1 MTKLAI
7 TALLALPLMAYGQ
20 SKPKPESKPVTPDA
34 THAQTVVS
42 TPCNPVSAPDAFSQC
57 DIMYLQLVVSQMQE
71 PNRAIADNQKL
82 LENLRKQAQAY
93 IDQMKSQRPGMV
105 YKYYDAQTP
114 QGQQYPYGR
123 FMTEEKAKEEDEAA
137 KPKPAPVAPKV
148 TPEPK

>member
-1 MTKLAI
+1 MTKAAAI
-7 TALLALPLMAYGQ
+7 VFLALPLMAYGQ
-20 SKPKPESKPVTPDA
+20 SKPKPESKPATPDA
-34 THAQTVVS
+34 SHAQTVVS
-42 TPCNPVSAPDAFSQC
+42 TPCNPTSAPDQFSQC

-82 LENLRKQAQAY
+82 LDTLRKQAQAY
-93 IDQMKSQRPGMV
+93 IDQMKAQRPGMV

-123 FMTEEKAKEEDEAA
+123 FMTPDKAKEEDDAA
-137 KPKPAPVAPKV
+137 KPKTPPVPAKV